1 MRLLLLSLLSVSML
15 NVSVATVGP
24 TQIASDVEHIAK
36 IKQTV
41 NKIGSDENVN
51 VTLLDGTT
59 VKGRITVIGDTSFIL
74 IRKKTTDSLTINF
87 AQVKQVRRTGSNPL
101 SDPGVWVGMTLIP
114 VIIGFAFW
122 ARNKD

>member
-87 AQVKQVRRTGSNPL
+87 AQVKQVRRAGSNPL
-101 SDPGVWVGMTLIP
+101 SDPGVWVGITLIP
-114 VIIGFAFW
+114 TIIAFAFW

>member
-87 AQVKQVRRTGSNPL
+87 AQVKQVRRTGSKPF
-101 SDPGVWVGMTLIP
+101 SDPGVWVGITLIP
-114 VIIGFAFW
+114 TIIAFAFW